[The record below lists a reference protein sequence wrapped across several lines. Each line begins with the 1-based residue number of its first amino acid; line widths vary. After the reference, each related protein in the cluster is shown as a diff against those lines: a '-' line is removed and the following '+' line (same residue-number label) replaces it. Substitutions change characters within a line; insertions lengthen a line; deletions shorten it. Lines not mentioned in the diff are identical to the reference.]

1 MQAKAS
7 RHLYLQNNPQEC
19 FANGASL
26 LKVRFLFKLKKVTQT
41 KACVT
46 FYTPD
51 RKRLLIKASRLGDRR
66 AVPACAPC
74 TYKTIHRNVLQTVQA
89 FSRFDSF

>member
-7 RHLYLQNNPQEC
+7 RPLHLQNNPQEC

-26 LKVRFLFKLKKVTQT
+26 LKVRFLLKLKKVTQT

-51 RKRLLIKASRLGDRR
+51 RNRTYDNPASEAGALS
-66 AVPACAPC
+66 
-74 TYKTIHRNVLQTVQA
+74 TELQAQIY
-89 FSRFDSF
+89 